1 MKKNILSVYLNEED
15 ETKAITI
22 STYAQ
27 YGDGAFAISAD
38 ATSDYCQILE
48 QRLED
53 GHDLIAVGENSV
65 ATFNYDGGIHELYY

>member
-38 ATSDYCQILE
+38 ATKYSSSDSKTDTTSSQ
-48 QRLED
+48 
-53 GHDLIAVGENSV
+53 
-65 ATFNYDGGIHELYY
+65 